1 MSERLV
7 SQTLPTGLAG
17 SIPDFAREGKPR
29 DKGLTFANDDIRGV
43 DKEYFAQL
51 SEHVDLIK
59 IGKSLPLILDRSKLL
74 ERIRMFH
81 DFGVKVSSGGTLLQV
96 AYKKK
101 ILPQTLERLR
111 SLGFDTIEISESAA
125 EIPRLVKEDII
136 NYVRKLSM
144 DYIFEAGKKD
154 PSRPQSASQIISK
167 VDEAIELKSSK
178 VVIEAGNGRGVGIF
192 DAQGEIIW
200 NSLNDIV
207 GKFGPP
213 SLVFEAPLESQRIA
227 LTLEFGPNV
236 NLASVPLGNVLDLEM
251 QRLGLT
257 TETLGVAPPVQNVQ
271 GSPASKFIFHLIKTE
286 HPIDQQTLMQ
296 RSGLP
301 KRTLQAALSY
311 LVEHSFVREVPD
323 MSDLRRHKYTP
334 K

>member
-1 MSERLV
+1 MSERLAHPGF
-7 SQTLPTGLAG
+7 SAG
-17 SIPDFAREGKPR
+17 VANIPDFAREGKPR
-29 DKGLTFANDDIRGV
+29 DKGLTFAVDDLKLLDKDYYSQASEYV
-43 DKEYFAQL
+43 D
-51 SEHVDLIK
+51 SIK
-59 IGKSLPLILDRSKLL
+59 IGQSLPIILDRAKLL
-74 ERIRMFH
+74 ERVRFFH
-81 DFGVKVSSGGTLLQV
+81 DNGIKVSSGGTLIQV

-101 ILPQTLERLR
+101 ILPQVLELLR
-111 SLGFDTIEISESAA
+111 SLGFDMVEISESAT
-125 EIPRLVKEDII
+125 EIPRLAKEDLI
-136 NYVRKLSM
+136 NYIRKLSM
-144 DYIFEAGKKD
+144 DYIFEVGKKD
-154 PSRPQSASQIISK
+154 PSRQQPVSQLISK
-167 VDEAIELKSSK
+167 IEEAIELKSTK

-192 DAQGEIIW
+192 DQQGEVVW
-200 NSLNDIV
+200 NSLNEIV
-207 GKFGPP
+207 GRFGPP
-213 SLVFEAPLESQRIA
+213 SLLFEAPLESQRTA

-236 NLASVPLGNVLDLEM
+236 NLASVPIDRIFDVEM

-271 GSPASKFIFHLIKTE
+271 GSPASKFIFHLIKIE

-311 LVEHSFVREVPD
+311 LVEKGFIREVPD